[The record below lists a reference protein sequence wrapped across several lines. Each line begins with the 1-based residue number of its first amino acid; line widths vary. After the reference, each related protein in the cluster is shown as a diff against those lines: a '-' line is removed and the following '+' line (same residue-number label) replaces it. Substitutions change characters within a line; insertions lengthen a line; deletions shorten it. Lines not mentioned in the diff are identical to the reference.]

1 MNQRQIGECLKE
13 SPLNRISYKSTGYL
27 LWMPKSKERILD
39 DYKQLSEEDQ
49 FWFLAEAR
57 KYYEDI
63 KEKEEKP
70 VVLDQTEVEPIIP
83 LTDIFNSDE
92 LSKSQKKRLR
102 FKTRLEKALKA
113 PENNSDLSL
122 LVKSASKALKK
133 KAKLKKKA
141 SDALVDSCNT
151 DSTPLERK
159 LAAAQYFK
167 YQDLI
172 LNQQEQYLIRKK
184 QYQEAYKKL

>member
-1 MNQRQIGECLKE
+1 
-13 SPLNRISYKSTGYL
+13 
-27 LWMPKSKERILD
+27 MPKSKERILD

-63 KEKEEKP
+63 KEKEEEP
-70 VVLDQTEVEPIIP
+70 AVLDQTEVEPIIP
-83 LTDIFNSDE
+83 LTDILNSKE

>member
-63 KEKEEKP
+63 KEKEEEP
-70 VVLDQTEVEPIIP
+70 VVLDQTEVEPIIS

-92 LSKSQKKRLR
+92 LSKSQKNRLR

-113 PENNSDLSL
+113 PENNSDLSV